1 LQSIRARAH
10 RSTIG
15 KGRIMFTSRKAESQS
30 LSVGKPEADLA
41 PRTAGYAPPPSS
53 SFGLQDRAKPGH
65 HSIVDEHLNM
75 KGDLESDGDI
85 LVKGKVFGNIKC
97 KLLIIDTDASVEG
110 GVVAD
115 EVIIRGTTKG
125 TINAIRV
132 KLEKTASVDSEI
144 CHQTFA
150 AEEGARITGALRFA
164 EEPLSEEVRSFGS
177 RAA

>member
-1 LQSIRARAH
+1 M
-10 RSTIG
+10 
-15 KGRIMFTSRKAESQS
+15 MFHSRKADAPT
-30 LSVGKPEADLA
+30 LSAGKPEADIA
-41 PRTAGYAPPPSS
+41 PRVPYTAPTST
-53 SFGLQDRAKPGH
+53 FGLQEKAKAGH

-110 GVVAD
+110 GVVAE

-125 TINAIRV
+125 TINANRV
-132 KLEKTASVDSEI
+132 KLEKTANVDSEI

-164 EEPLSEEVRSFGS
+164 EEPLEQDLARLNSH
-177 RAA
+177 AA

>member
-1 LQSIRARAH
+1 
-10 RSTIG
+10 
-15 KGRIMFTSRKAESQS
+15 MFNSRKAEAPT
-30 LSVGKPEADLA
+30 LSVGKAEAESFPRA
-41 PRTAGYAPPPSS
+41 PAYTPASPSIG
-53 SFGLQDRAKPGH
+53 FQDKTKSGH

-85 LVKGKVFGNIKC
+85 LVRGRVFGNIKC

-110 GVVAD
+110 GVIAE

-132 KLEKTASVDSEI
+132 KLEKSANVDSEI

-164 EEPLSEEVRSFGS
+164 EEPLGTEVNGFDAH
-177 RAA
+177 AAA

>member
-1 LQSIRARAH
+1 MMFHSRRADAP
-10 RSTIG
+10 
-15 KGRIMFTSRKAESQS
+15 A
-30 LSVGKPEADLA
+30 LSAGKPVDDIA
-41 PRTAGYAPPPSS
+41 PRAPFTAPAST
-53 SFGLQDRAKPGH
+53 FGLQEKARTGH

-110 GVVAD
+110 GVIAE

-125 TINAIRV
+125 TINATRV
-132 KLEKTASVDSEI
+132 KLEKTANVDSEI

-164 EEPLSEEVRSFGS
+164 EEPLEEDVGRLNSH
-177 RAA
+177 AA

>member
-1 LQSIRARAH
+1 
-10 RSTIG
+10 
-15 KGRIMFTSRKAESQS
+15 MFNSRKAETPS
-30 LSVGKPEADLA
+30 LSVGKAEAELA
-41 PRTAGYAPPPSS
+41 PRASYAPAPSSSS
-53 SFGLQDRAKPGH
+53 SFGMQDKARAGH

-75 KGDLESDGDI
+75 RGDLESDGDI

-110 GVVAD
+110 GVIAD

-132 KLEKTASVDSEI
+132 KLEKSAHVDSEI

-164 EEPLSEEVRSFGS
+164 EEPLSEDVNGFGAH
-177 RAA
+177 AA

>member
-1 LQSIRARAH
+1 
-10 RSTIG
+10 
-15 KGRIMFTSRKAESQS
+15 MFHSRKAEGPA
-30 LSVGKPEADLA
+30 LSGGRAEAELS
-41 PRTAGYAPPPSS
+41 PRPAAYAPAAA
-53 SFGLQDRAKPGH
+53 SFGLQDKARPGH

-85 LVKGKVFGNIKC
+85 LVKGRVFGNIKC

-110 GVVAD
+110 GVVAE

-125 TINAIRV
+125 TINAPRV
-132 KLEKTASVDSEI
+132 KLEKTAHVDSEI

-164 EEPLSEEVRSFGS
+164 EEPLGENGNGFDVH
-177 RAA
+177 AA